1 MIACLDAGRRGICDA
16 GDFVESEFIVIS
28 QVERQLLLGWKREN
42 SLLQFHRHLIIIVD
56 VIITSDELDSR
67 GSRFQRN
74 DLLSP
79 LTDDAQCL
87 IGSDAVNPASE

>member
-16 GDFVESEFIVIS
+16 GNLFEREFIVIS

-42 SLLQFHRHLIIIVD
+42 RLLQFYRHLVGIIYIIIA
-56 VIITSDELDSR
+56 SDELDSR
-67 GSRFQRN
+67 GSRLQRD

-79 LTDDAQCL
+79 LTDEAQCL